1 MRRDLCVNSN
11 LHMDKERM
19 VSKMMNSLIEL
30 KECGLPMDDS
40 LRGLR
45 LKKYPLQFDENIL
58 IFDRLEPD
66 GILLLYEYTGGGLYL
81 PMTLHEL
88 EDCENA
94 ILVAGVAVSVFA
106 SEKLVYVNRYFSQLG
121 YEEYI
126 SILLGYIDVFA
137 KFYGCSS
144 SILDLRK
151 GINNKDI
158 RHCRCLDFKYW

>member
-94 ILVAGVAVSVFA
+94 ILVAGVAVLVFA
-106 SEKLVYVNRYFSQLG
+106 SENWYMSTGILVSWDMKNTYPSCLV
-121 YEEYI
+121 
-126 SILLGYIDVFA
+126 ILMYLQSFMAVAVAFWI
-137 KFYGCSS
+137 
-144 SILDLRK
+144 
-151 GINNKDI
+151 
-158 RHCRCLDFKYW
+158 

>member
-1 MRRDLCVNSN
+1 
-11 LHMDKERM
+11 
-19 VSKMMNSLIEL
+19 MMNSLIEL

-45 LKKYPLQFDENIL
+45 LKKYPLQLDENIL
-58 IFDRLEPD
+58 IFDRLEAD
-66 GILLLYEYTGGGLYL
+66 GSLLLYEYTGGGLYL
-81 PMTLHEL
+81 PVTLHEL

-94 ILVAGVAVSVFA
+94 VLAAGVAVSVFVG
-106 SEKLVYVNRYFSQLG
+106 EKLVYVNKYFSQLG

-137 KFYGCSS
+137 KLYRYSS
-144 SILDLRK
+144 SILDLRN
-151 GINNKDI
+151 GINSKEI

>member
-1 MRRDLCVNSN
+1 
-11 LHMDKERM
+11 MDKERM
-19 VSKMMNSLIEL
+19 VSKMMNSVIGL

-45 LKKYPLQFDENIL
+45 LKKYPLQLDENIL
-58 IFDRLEPD
+58 IFDRLEAD
-66 GILLLYEYTGGGLYL
+66 GSLLLYEYTGGGLYL
-81 PMTLHEL
+81 PVTLHEL

-94 ILVAGVAVSVFA
+94 VLAAGVAVSVFVG
-106 SEKLVYVNRYFSQLG
+106 EKLVYVNKYFSQLG

-137 KFYGCSS
+137 KFYGYSS
-144 SILDLRK
+144 SILDLRN
-151 GINNKDI
+151 GINSKEI

>member
-1 MRRDLCVNSN
+1 
-11 LHMDKERM
+11 MDKERM
-19 VSKMMNSLIEL
+19 VSKMMNSVIGL

-45 LKKYPLQFDENIL
+45 LKKYPLQLDEDIL
-58 IFDRLEPD
+58 IFDRLEAD
-66 GILLLYEYTGGGLYL
+66 GSLLLYEYTGGGLYL
-81 PMTLHEL
+81 PVTLHEL

-94 ILVAGVAVSVFA
+94 VLAAGVAVSVFVG
-106 SEKLVYVNRYFSQLG
+106 EKLVYVNKYFSQLG

-137 KFYGCSS
+137 KFYGYSS
-144 SILDLRK
+144 SILDLRN
-151 GINNKDI
+151 GINSKEI

>member
-11 LHMDKERM
+11 LHMNKERM

-81 PMTLHEL
+81 
-88 EDCENA
+88 
-94 ILVAGVAVSVFA
+94 
-106 SEKLVYVNRYFSQLG
+106 
-121 YEEYI
+121 
-126 SILLGYIDVFA
+126 
-137 KFYGCSS
+137 
-144 SILDLRK
+144 
-151 GINNKDI
+151 I
-158 RHCRCLDFKYW
+158 RANLSKQTW

>member
-1 MRRDLCVNSN
+1 
-11 LHMDKERM
+11 
-19 VSKMMNSLIEL
+19 MMNSVIGL

-45 LKKYPLQFDENIL
+45 LKKYPLQLDENIL
-58 IFDRLEPD
+58 IFDRLEAD
-66 GILLLYEYTGGGLYL
+66 GSLLLYEYTGGGLYL
-81 PMTLHEL
+81 PVTLHEL

-94 ILVAGVAVSVFA
+94 VLAAGVAVSVFVG
-106 SEKLVYVNRYFSQLG
+106 EKLVYVNKYFSQLG

-137 KFYGCSS
+137 KFYGYSS
-144 SILDLRK
+144 SILDLRN
-151 GINNKDI
+151 GINSKEI

>member
-1 MRRDLCVNSN
+1 
-11 LHMDKERM
+11 MDKERM

-45 LKKYPLQFDENIL
+45 LKKYPLQLDENIL
-58 IFDRLEPD
+58 IFDRLEAD
-66 GILLLYEYTGGGLYL
+66 GSLLLYEYTGGGLYL
-81 PMTLHEL
+81 PVTLHEL

-94 ILVAGVAVSVFA
+94 VLAAGVAVSVFVG
-106 SEKLVYVNRYFSQLG
+106 EKLVYVNKYFSQLG

-137 KFYGCSS
+137 KFYGYSS
-144 SILDLRK
+144 SILALRN
-151 GINNKDI
+151 GINSKEI

>member
-1 MRRDLCVNSN
+1 
-11 LHMDKERM
+11 MDKERM
-19 VSKMMNSLIEL
+19 VSKMMNSVIGL

-58 IFDRLEPD
+58 IFDRLEAD
-66 GILLLYEYTGGGLYL
+66 GSLLLYEYTGGGLYL
-81 PMTLHEL
+81 PVTLHEL

-94 ILVAGVAVSVFA
+94 VLAAGVAVSVFFF
-106 SEKLVYVNRYFSQLG
+106 EKLVYVNKYFSQLG

-137 KFYGCSS
+137 KFYGYSS
-144 SILDLRK
+144 SILDLRN
-151 GINNKDI
+151 GINSKEI

>member
-1 MRRDLCVNSN
+1 
-11 LHMDKERM
+11 MDKERM
-19 VSKMMNSLIEL
+19 VSKMMNSVIGL

-45 LKKYPLQFDENIL
+45 LKKYPLQLDENIL
-58 IFDRLEPD
+58 IFDRLETD
-66 GILLLYEYTGGGLYL
+66 GILLLYDYTGGGLYL
-81 PMTLHEL
+81 PVTLHEL

-94 ILVAGVAVSVFA
+94 VLVAGVEVSVFA
-106 SEKLVYVNRYFSQLG
+106 SEKLVYVNKYFSQLG

-126 SILLGYIDVFA
+126 SILLGYTDVFA
-137 KFYGCSS
+137 KFYGYGS

-151 GINNKDI
+151 GINSKEI

>member
-94 ILVAGVAVSVFA
+94 ILAAGVAVSVFA
-106 SEKLVYVNRYFSQLG
+106 SEKLVYVNKYFSQLG

-137 KFYGCSS
+137 KFYGYSS

-151 GINNKDI
+151 GINSKDI
-158 RHCRCLDFKYW
+158 RHCRCIDFKYW

>member
-1 MRRDLCVNSN
+1 
-11 LHMDKERM
+11 MDKERM
-19 VSKMMNSLIEL
+19 VSKMMNSVIGL

-45 LKKYPLQFDENIL
+45 LKKYPLQLDENIR
-58 IFDRLEPD
+58 IFDRLEAD
-66 GILLLYEYTGGGLYL
+66 GSLLLYEYTGGGLYL
-81 PMTLHEL
+81 PVTLHEL

-94 ILVAGVAVSVFA
+94 VLAAGVAVSVFVG
-106 SEKLVYVNRYFSQLG
+106 EKLVYVNKYFSQLG

-137 KFYGCSS
+137 KFYGYSS
-144 SILDLRK
+144 SILDLRN
-151 GINNKDI
+151 GINSKEI

>member
-45 LKKYPLQFDENIL
+45 LKKYPLQLEENIL
-58 IFDRLEPD
+58 IFDRLEAD

-81 PMTLHEL
+81 PVTLHEL

-94 ILVAGVAVSVFA
+94 VLVAGVAVSVFA
-106 SEKLVYVNRYFSQLG
+106 SEKLVYVNKYFSQSG

-126 SILLGYIDVFA
+126 SILLGYTDVFA
-137 KFYGCSS
+137 KFYGYGS
-144 SILDLRK
+144 SIPDLRK
-151 GINNKDI
+151 GINSKEI